1 MKSTLLSIIL
11 LSVTSAVY
19 GQLKVYNSGNT
30 LIGTKNSAAAY
41 VPKLEVG
48 SLKSGNSVAI
58 LGIGKGQNQATTV
71 GVYGEAI
78 DYNGCHNYG
87 VVGGLGSGTQGTGI
101 GGIAGQPI
109 SLGINGQYA
118 GYFVGPVQVSG
129 TLTANTIVQS
139 SDIRLKTD
147 VKTLTEYS
155 GSALNKLK
163 NMSVI
168 SYSYKNAFPSLLLPD
183 TISENMVMET
193 ARIKAGKKHIGL
205 IAQELRELYPELV
218 EESQDGHLS
227 VNYIE
232 LVPVLIQAI
241 QELEQELDEIKGV
254 SKAMTRSVDDET
266 AEPNAVAIGNKLYQN
281 TPNPFKEQTTIR
293 FQLADGV
300 NDAAICI
307 FDMTGKTLKKLPI
320 SSGMESV
327 SIGGWELGEGMFLY
341 SLIVNGQEIDTK
353 KMIITR

>member
-1 MKSTLLSIIL
+1 MKSLISSIIL

-19 GQLKVYNSGNT
+19 GQLKVDNSGNT

-41 VPKLEVG
+41 APKLEVG
-48 SLKSGNSVAI
+48 SLQSGNSVAI
-58 LGIGKGQNQATTV
+58 LGIGKSQNQATTV

-78 DYNGCHNYG
+78 DYSGCHNYG
-87 VVGGLGSGTQGTGI
+87 VVGGLGSGTYGTGI

-109 SLGINGQYA
+109 SLGIYGQYA

-129 TLTANTIVQS
+129 TLSATTIVQN

-147 VKTLTEYS
+147 VKPLNEYS

-163 NMSVI
+163 DMSVI
-168 SYSYKNAFPSLLLPD
+168 SYSYKNTFPSLLIPD
-183 TISENMVMET
+183 TTSESTVMET
-193 ARIKAGKKHIGL
+193 ARIKAGKRHIGL

-232 LVPVLIQAI
+232 MVPVLIQAI
-241 QELEQELDEIKGV
+241 QELKQELDEVKEL
-254 SKAMTRSVDDET
+254 SKAMSRSASNEST
-266 AEPNAVAIGNKLYQN
+266 NISAASTGNLLYQN
-281 TPNPFKEQTTIR
+281 TPNPFKEQTTISFR
-293 FQLADGV
+293 LADGI

-307 FDMTGKTLKKLPI
+307 FDLTGKTLKKLPV

-353 KMIITR
+353 KMVKTK